1 MAEIVAEPVV
11 TKKRTDGSFI
21 KPEPIEVEPTPPSKM
36 QTLRRL
42 LGYVAASKI
51 KLILV
56 IILILLGTFFN
67 VLGPYLFGVG
77 INNYIE
83 LGTLD
88 GLGTIVALMVLAAV
102 GSAITLAIQGWLMA
116 DIAQNAMYSLRRD
129 IFNHIQTLSLRFY
142 DRQPIGELMS
152 RVVNDVESI
161 NQFFSNGVAQFLQS
175 IFLLLGVGLAMLLLS
190 WQLAL
195 AVLIIIPL
203 MIALVGFSGR
213 YAGAAFA
220 QLQEALGE
228 LNGFTEESIS
238 GQRVITAYG
247 QEEAAI
253 DNYEE
258 LSEAAREAD
267 GAANFLAMVISPA
280 TAFLTNLDLAL
291 VAIVGGWF
299 AVQGTLLV
307 GTVATFLNYARQF
320 AQPLS
325 QITQIINTILQAIA
339 GAERV
344 FQIIDEQPQIVD
356 RSGASAIKEIDGKVN
371 FDHADFSY
379 VPNKQ
384 ILFDQT
390 FEAMPGQMIGLCGPT
405 GAGKSTII
413 NLVTRFYD
421 IQNGDIRIDDQSI
434 YDLQQDSLRQRT
446 GIVLQ
451 VPFLFS
457 DTVLNNIRYGRLDA
471 SDEECIEAAQLAN
484 AHEFIERLP
493 DGYNTMLIERGGN
506 LSQGQR
512 QLLTIARAILAD
524 PDVLILDEATSSVD
538 TRTEKKLQ
546 EALLRLMEG
555 RTSFVIAH
563 RLSTIRDAANII
575 ALDRGRIV
583 DFGSHDELMAKKG
596 FYYDLYMKQFKREL
610 MEELVVNEPQSASV
624 EKTED

>member
-1 MAEIVAEPVV
+1 MADIIAEPVV
-11 TKKRTDGSFI
+11 TKKHLDGSFI
-21 KPEPIEVEPTPPSKM
+21 KPEPVAVEPAPPSNM

-42 LGYVAASKI
+42 LGYVAASKL

-56 IILILLGTFFN
+56 IGLILLGTFFN

-77 INNYIE
+77 INSYIE
-83 LGTLD
+83 LGTVD

-102 GSAITLAIQGWLMA
+102 GGSITLTIQGWLMA
-116 DIAQNAMYSLRRD
+116 DIAQNAMYALRRD
-129 IFNHIQTLSLRFY
+129 LFNHIQSLSLRFY

-152 RVVNDVESI
+152 RVVNDVDSI
-161 NQFFSNGVAQFLQS
+161 NQFFTNGVAQFLQS
-175 IFLLLGVGLAMLLLS
+175 IFLLLGVGIAMLLLS

-195 AVLIIIPL
+195 AVLVIVPV
-203 MIALVGFSGR
+203 MGALVAFSGR
-213 YAGAAFA
+213 YAGAAFS
-220 QLQEALGE
+220 QLQETLGE

-247 QEEAAI
+247 QEEAAA
-253 DNYEE
+253 NNFEV
-258 LSEAAREAD
+258 LSDAAREAD
-267 GAANFLAMVISPA
+267 GSANFLAMTISPA
-280 TAFLTNLDLAL
+280 TTFLTNLDLAL

-325 QITQIINTILQAIA
+325 QMTQLVNTILQAIA

-344 FQIIDEQPQIVD
+344 FQILDEQPQIVD
-356 RSGASAIKEIDGKVN
+356 KPDAIAVKKLDGKVT
-371 FDHADFSY
+371 FKHADFSY

-384 ILFDQT
+384 ILYDNT
-390 FEAMPGQMIGLCGPT
+390 FEALPGQMIGLCGPT

-421 IQNGDIRIDDQSI
+421 IQNGDIRVDDKSV
-434 YDLQQDSLRQRT
+434 YDLQQDTLRRRT

-451 VPFLFS
+451 IPFLFS
-457 DTVLNNIRYGRLDA
+457 ETVLDNLRYGWLDA
-471 SDEECIEAAQLAN
+471 SDEECIEAAKMAN

-493 DGYNTMLIERGGN
+493 DGYHTLLAERGGN

-512 QLLTIARAILAD
+512 QLLTIARAILAN
-524 PDVLILDEATSSVD
+524 PDILILDEATSSVD

-563 RLSTIRDAANII
+563 RLSTIRDAASTI
-575 ALDRGRIV
+575 ALDRGRIIE
-583 DFGSHDELMAKKG
+583 FGPHDELMAKKG

-610 MEELVVNEPQSASV
+610 MEDL
-624 EKTED
+624 

>member
-11 TKKRTDGSFI
+11 TRKRSDGSFI
-21 KPEPIEVEPTPPSKM
+21 KPEPIEVEPAPPSKI
-36 QTLRRL
+36 QTLGRL

-56 IILILLGTFFN
+56 IFLVLLGTFFN
-67 VLGPYLFGVG
+67 ILGPYLFGVG

-83 LGTLD
+83 LGTVD
-88 GLGTIVALMVLAAV
+88 GLGTIVVVMILAAV

-129 IFNHIQTLSLRFY
+129 LFNHIQTLSLRFY

-152 RVVNDVESI
+152 RVVNDVDSI

-175 IFLLLGVGLAMLLLS
+175 IFLLLGVGAAMLLLS

-195 AVLIIIPL
+195 AVLVIIPL
-203 MIALVGFSGR
+203 MIALIGFSGR

-220 QLQEALGE
+220 LLQEALGE

-238 GQRVITAYG
+238 GQRVITAYR

-253 DNYEE
+253 SNFEE
-258 LSEAAREAD
+258 LSDAAREAD
-267 GAANFLAMVISPA
+267 GAANFLAMAISPA
-280 TAFLTNLDLAL
+280 TTFLTNLDLAL

-299 AVQGTLLV
+299 AVQGTLLL

-320 AQPLS
+320 SQPLS
-325 QITQIINTILQAIA
+325 QMTQITNTILQAIA

-356 RSGASAIKEIDGKVN
+356 RSGATEIKEIDGKVN
-371 FDHADFSY
+371 FDHTDFSY

-384 ILFDQT
+384 ILFDNT
-390 FEAMPGQMIGLCGPT
+390 FEALPGQMIGLCGPT

-457 DTVLNNIRYGRLDA
+457 ETVLNNIRYGRLDA
-471 SDEECIEAAQLAN
+471 SDEECIEAAKLAN

-493 DGYNTMLIERGGN
+493 DGYNTMLAERGGN

-575 ALDRGRIV
+575 TLDRGRIV
-583 DFGSHDELMAKKG
+583 DFGPHDELMAKKG

-610 MEELVVNEPQSASV
+610 LEELVVDEPQSASV
-624 EKTED
+624 QKSED

>member
-1 MAEIVAEPVV
+1 MSEIIAEPVA
-11 TKKRTDGSFI
+11 TKREIDGTFI
-21 KPEPIEVEPTPPSKM
+21 KPEPVEVELAPPSNI

-51 KLILV
+51 KLFSV
-56 IILILLGTFFN
+56 IVLILLGTFFN
-67 VLGPYLFGVG
+67 ILGPYLFGVG
-77 INNYIE
+77 INSYIE
-83 LGTLD
+83 LGTVE
-88 GLGTIVALMVLAAV
+88 GLGTIVLLMVLAA
-102 GSAITLAIQGWLMA
+102 GAGAITLAIQGWLMA

-152 RVVNDVESI
+152 RVVNDVDSI

-175 IFLLLGVGLAMLLLS
+175 IFLLLGVTIAMLLLS

-195 AVLIIIPL
+195 TVLVIIPL
-203 MIALVGFSGR
+203 MLGLVAFSGR

-247 QEEAAI
+247 QKESAI
-253 DNYEE
+253 KNFEE
-258 LSEAAREAD
+258 LSDTAREAD
-267 GAANFLAMVISPA
+267 GSANFLAMVISPA
-280 TAFLTNLDLAL
+280 TTFLTNLDLAL

-325 QITQIINTILQAIA
+325 QMTQLINTVLQAIA

-344 FQIIDEQPQIVD
+344 FEILDEQPDIVNKPD
-356 RSGASAIKEIDGKVN
+356 ATAVAELEGKVT
-371 FDHADFSY
+371 FEGVDFSY

-384 ILFDQT
+384 ILYENN
-390 FEAMPGQMIGLCGPT
+390 FEALPGQMIGLCGPT

-421 IQNGDIRIDDQSI
+421 IQNGDIRVDDKSI
-434 YDLQQDSLRQRT
+434 YDLKQETLRQRT

-457 DTVLNNIRYGRLDA
+457 ETVLENLRYGRLEA
-471 SDEECIEAAQLAN
+471 SDEECIEAAKLAN

-493 DGYNTMLIERGGN
+493 DGYNTVLAERGSN

-524 PDVLILDEATSSVD
+524 PDILILDEATSSVD
-538 TRTEKKLQ
+538 TRTEKNIQ
-546 EALLRLMEG
+546 TALLRLMEG

-583 DFGSHDELMAKKG
+583 DFGPHDELMAKKG

-610 MEELVVNEPQSASV
+610 IEN
-624 EKTED
+624 